1 MSSDENESSGGGP
14 GGNGSNSNG
23 SRGGG
28 NGSGSESG
36 SRSGGGN
43 GGGSGGNGGSGN
55 GGNGG
60 SGGDGPSTAEK
71 AITVVSVL
79 FTLLLFALLVSQALS
94 VPAEATPEAHVES
107 VEELPG
113 NRTAVT
119 VVMRNPSNEGLLTAT
134 VAVGCTQPPP
144 TIDFTHVPTDGRQKA
159 VLVCPGAVGSDVTA
173 NVTVWQSA

>member
-1 MSSDENESSGGGP
+1 MSSDENGSSGGGS

-28 NGSGSESG
+28 GNGNGSEGGNGSG
-36 SRSGGGN
+36 SGGGN
-43 GGGSGGNGGSGN
+43 GGNGNGGNGN

-60 SGGDGPSTAEK
+60 DDGPSTAEK
-71 AITVVSVL
+71 AVTVVSVL
-79 FTLLLFALLVSQALS
+79 FTLLLLAFLISQALN
-94 VPAEATPEAHVES
+94 VPAEATPEAHVER

-144 TIDFTHVPTDGRQKA
+144 TISFTHVPTDGRQKA
-159 VLVCPGAVGSDVTA
+159 VLVCPGTVDSDVTA